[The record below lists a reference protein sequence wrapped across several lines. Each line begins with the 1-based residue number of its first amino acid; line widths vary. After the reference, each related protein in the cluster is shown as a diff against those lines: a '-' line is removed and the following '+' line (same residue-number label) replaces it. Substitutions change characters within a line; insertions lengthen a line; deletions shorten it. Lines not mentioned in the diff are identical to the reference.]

1 MLQFGTDCKIVK
13 IVLKVHH
20 VSYNV
25 YLLHYCKLYSNLF
38 YSDDDT
44 NIPSE
49 INFIKKINYPLKVRY
64 IVNISNKLDINY

>member
-38 YSDDDT
+38 YSDDT
-44 NIPSE
+44 NICTLRNTFYQE
-49 INFIKKINYPLKVRY
+49 DK
-64 IVNISNKLDINY
+64 

>member
-44 NIPSE
+44 NIVIYYLLSVHALHYKLMQFN
-49 INFIKKINYPLKVRY
+49 ITIK
-64 IVNISNKLDINY
+64 D